1 MSERHTTSTEAEQEL
16 VFDLMR
22 ERLIEMFG
30 KGGSFTVTLGRATA
44 EDAVFV
50 STIADTIAQ
59 HVAAAFNPV
68 RESSGRRVAAP
79 TTIAEHDE
87 LWQQM
92 ETENVVPRTGPDSVE
107 ADVEREVA
115 AARDNGSLA
124 ERLGTKAA

>member
-1 MSERHTTSTEAEQEL
+1 MSERHTSSSEAEQQL

-30 KGGSFTVTLGRATA
+30 AGGSFTITLGRASS

-50 STIADTIAQ
+50 STIAETIAQ
-59 HVAAAFNPV
+59 QVATAFNPV
-68 RESSGRRVAAP
+68 RESAGRRVAAP
-79 TTIAEHDE
+79 TTISEHDE

-92 ETENVVPRTGPDSVE
+92 ESEHVVPRTGPDSVE

-115 AARDNGSLA
+115 AAHEGGSLA
-124 ERLGTKAA
+124 ERLGSRAA